1 MAARLPEGLR
11 LLPEA
16 LDRDRQQT
24 LLAQVL
30 ACLAVAPPFQPAMP
44 RTGRPLSV
52 QMSNAGSLGWV
63 SDRLAGYRYQ
73 PHHPQT
79 GAPWPAIPQSLL
91 ALWQQHCRWPDPPE
105 ACLINLYTADAR
117 MGLHVDADE
126 EALAAPVLSV
136 SLGSTALFRV
146 GGPQRQDPTVS
157 LPLRSGDVLV
167 LGGPARACHHGID
180 RIRPGTSQ
188 LVSRL
193 LPGVERI
200 NLTLRR
206 VTTPAS

>member
-16 LDRDRQQT
+16 LDRAGQQA
-24 LLAQVL
+24 LLAEVL
-30 ACLAVAPPFQPAMP
+30 ACIAAAPPFQPVMP
-44 RTGRPLSV
+44 RTGRPFSV
-52 QMSNAGSLGWV
+52 RMSNAGMLGWV
-63 SDRLAGYRYQ
+63 ADQMGGYRYQ
-73 PHHPQT
+73 RHHPQT

-91 ALWQQHCRWPDPPE
+91 TVWKHYSAWPDPPE
-105 ACLINLYTADAR
+105 ACLINLYTAEAR

-126 EALAAPVLSV
+126 EELAAPVLSV

-146 GGPQRQDPTVS
+146 GGPQRNDPTAS

-167 LGGPARACHHGID
+167 LGGVARSCHHGID

-188 LVSRL
+188 LVSRA
-193 LPGVERI
+193 LPGVERV

-206 VTTPAS
+206 VTVPAI

>member
-16 LDRDRQQT
+16 LDLAGQQA
-24 LLAQVL
+24 LLAEVVD
-30 ACLAVAPPFQPAMP
+30 CLAAAPPFQPVMP
-44 RTGRPLSV
+44 RTGRPFSV
-52 QMSNAGSLGWV
+52 RMSNAGSLGWV
-63 SDRLAGYRYQ
+63 ADQTGGYRYQ

-79 GAPWPAIPQSLL
+79 GAPWPAIPQSLV
-91 ALWQQHCRWPDPPE
+91 ALWERCSAWPHPPE
-105 ACLINLYTADAR
+105 ACLINLYTAGAR

-136 SLGSTALFRV
+136 SLGSTALFRI
-146 GGPQRQDPTVS
+146 GGLQRNDPTAS
-157 LPLRSGDVLV
+157 LPLRTGDVLV
-167 LGGPARACHHGID
+167 LGGVARSCHHGID
-180 RIRPGTSQ
+180 RVRPGTSQ
-188 LVSRL
+188 LVSRT

-206 VTTPAS
+206 VTIPKS

>member
-16 LDRDRQQT
+16 LDRAGQQA
-24 LLAQVL
+24 LLAEVL
-30 ACLAVAPPFQPAMP
+30 ACLAAAPPFQPEMP
-44 RTGRPLSV
+44 RTGKPLSV
-52 QMSNAGSLGWV
+52 RMSNAGKLGWV
-63 SDRLAGYRYQ
+63 SDRAGGYRYQ
-73 PHHPQT
+73 PHHPAT
-79 GAPWPAIPQSLL
+79 GARWPAIPDSLM
-91 ALWQQHCRWPDPPE
+91 ALWRRSCAWPDPPE
-105 ACLINLYTADAR
+105 ACLINLYTAEAR

-136 SLGSTALFRV
+136 SLGATALFRV
-146 GGPQRQDPTVS
+146 GGPQRNDPTAS

-167 LGGPARACHHGID
+167 LAGAARSCHHGID

-188 LVSRL
+188 LVSRA

-206 VTTPAS
+206 VTIPRR